1 MERIKSGQFTVIKLQ
16 AGLNFFSPPIKL
28 KKLATRYTKQAFSS
42 GLQIESFLKNFTFLF
57 FKKKIFL
64 FIHLAALGLSCG
76 MWVLVA
82 CGIYFPNQGLN
93 PGPPH

>member
-1 MERIKSGQFTVIKLQ
+1 MCIANPRLSLAQWTCAQVQILREFMERIKSGQFTVIKLQ

-57 FKKKIFL
+57 FKKKNIF
-64 FIHLAALGLSCG
+64 
-76 MWVLVA
+76 
-82 CGIYFPNQGLN
+82 IYSFGCT
-93 PGPPH
+93 GS